1 MKRRGVS
8 ALRTAMQINA
18 FRIRAR
24 PMSAV
29 GADCGGE
36 RAPDWALNYFKVMQW
51 EREARP
57 VMRMDYTTARYK
69 PPRLPQFVADQ
80 RA

>member
-1 MKRRGVS
+1 
-8 ALRTAMQINA
+8 
-18 FRIRAR
+18 
-24 PMSAV
+24 MSAV

-69 PPRLPQFVADQ
+69 PPDYNCGRSESLEIYEPASPNLDC
-80 RA
+80 RALE

>member
-1 MKRRGVS
+1 
-8 ALRTAMQINA
+8 MQINA

-69 PPRLPQFVADQ
+69 PPDYNSWPIREPRNCTFTNL
-80 RA
+80 RAQI

>member
-1 MKRRGVS
+1 
-8 ALRTAMQINA
+8 
-18 FRIRAR
+18 
-24 PMSAV
+24 MSAV

-57 VMRMDYTTARYK
+57 VMRMVYTTARYK
-69 PPRLPQFVADQ
+69 PPRLLQFVADQ